1 MERQSLA
8 VKTAKKLLRKAKDAK
23 TDPYLAI
30 LDCRNTPTQGI
41 DSSPAQRLM
50 NRRTKTLLPMVGEL
64 LKPRNVQRS
73 DEKEKLELRQKKQ
86 AEYYNRSAKDLQ
98 PLKEGE
104 KVRMK
109 PFVKGRKEWQEAT
122 VTRRLDERSYEVENP
137 AGTYRRNKA
146 IPSGPHHLMH
156 QVQHQHPRD
165 QTRYHNHPDRHQPYH
180 MSNRKW

>member
-1 MERQSLA
+1 MIKKLKTHFARYGCPNQVVSDNGPQFACDEFAKFAVEWDFDHTHSSPAHSKSNGKAESA

-64 LKPRNVQRS
+64 LKPRDVQRS

-109 PFVKGRKEWQEAT
+109 LLQYVLYCSS
-122 VTRRLDERSYEVENP
+122 V
-137 AGTYRRNKA
+137 
-146 IPSGPHHLMH
+146 
-156 QVQHQHPRD
+156 D
-165 QTRYHNHPDRHQPYH
+165 Q
-180 MSNRKW
+180 